1 MTDPDVVSLNEIEL
15 RHLRYFLAVAEE
27 LHFGRAAEKLHMAQP
42 PLSQQIRQLEA
53 WVGFPLFARN
63 SRSVQLTPSGKE
75 LHKRLQHTLVKLEND
90 IRSVREVGRGRRG
103 ALDVGFISTSIL
115 TSIPQLLSRY
125 RQRYPEV
132 QLRLH
137 ELYTSN
143 LVQGLQDGSIDIGFL
158 RDGGPVPGLCT
169 IRVLSE
175 PFVAMLPAQHPLARR
190 KSIPVSLLK
199 KEPFVFFPQ
208 SAGLTA
214 WQRTIAICEEHG
226 FRPDI
231 VQEAPHWITI
241 TRLVAAGIGVTIA
254 PRCVCQIATSGVVAV
269 ELKGVEARSYIELA
283 FDEKSTCAV
292 IAGFLRLARA
302 AFPGEAFQIAQ
313 CTPPLRA
320 ALQQADAET
329 PKLRQL
335 SSRTGAA
342 QQPAP
347 HPSGAT
353 PAAVL
358 R

>member
-1 MTDPDVVSLNEIEL
+1 MTDPDLVSLNEIEL

-53 WVGFPLFARN
+53 WIGFPLFARN

-75 LHKRLQHTLVKLEND
+75 LQKRLLQTFAKLQGD
-90 IRSVREVGRGRRG
+90 IRSVRQVGRGRRG
-103 ALDVGFISTSIL
+103 TLDVGFISTSIL

-125 RQRYPEV
+125 RQQFPEV
-132 QLRLH
+132 ELRLH

-143 LVQGLQDGSIDIGFL
+143 LVQGLEDGTIDIGFL

-175 PFVAMLPAQHPLARR
+175 PFVVMLPANHPLAKR
-190 KSIPVSLLK
+190 KSIPVPLLK

-214 WQRTIAICEEHG
+214 WQRTVAICEAHG

-254 PRCVCQIATSGVVAV
+254 PRCVCQIATSGVAAV
-269 ELKGVEARSYIELA
+269 ELKDVDARSYIELA
-283 FDEKSTCAV
+283 FDQNSTCAV
-292 IAGFLRLARA
+292 IAGFLRLART

-313 CTPPLRA
+313 CTPRMRA
-320 ALQQADAET
+320 ALQQDDAEAQ
-329 PKLRQL
+329 PLRC
-335 SSRTGAA
+335 
-342 QQPAP
+342 
-347 HPSGAT
+347 
-353 PAAVL
+353 
-358 R
+358 